1 MDLCF
6 HGISV
11 IFNRLM
17 PAHQDENT
25 QKQWYH
31 LLVTLGHYQNCNLEL
46 LGLELSLKYGPGTV
60 VGLLGLTLEHEVSR
74 FEGERVCYAYFK
86 LDNVHEWV
94 RVPRN
99 SWMTT
104 AHYW

>member
-6 HGISV
+6 HNISV

-25 QKQWYH
+25 QKQWYD

-46 LGLELSLKYGPGTV
+46 LGLGLSLKYGPGTV
-60 VGLLGLTLEHEVSR
+60 VGLLGLTLEHEVSH
-74 FEGERVCYAYFK
+74 FEGERVCYTYFM
-86 LDNVHEWV
+86 
-94 RVPRN
+94 RGIPG
-99 SWMTT
+99 
-104 AHYW
+104 